1 MFCSSNSSSPHPESS
16 PKHKRKRQKQEE
28 ESQYWTSST
37 ASTESTSVS
46 NEKKIGIVE
55 PRIVIK
61 PQNVVVQTSQPE
73 AKRGVTTQNNIG
85 LKATCSDF
93 KINTT
98 RETTDFPIGNVQL

>member
-28 ESQYWTSST
+28 ESQYWTSNSTETT
-37 ASTESTSVS
+37 ASVL

-61 PQNVVVQTSQPE
+61 PQNVVVHPE

-98 RETTDFPIGNVQL
+98 RETTDFPIGNFQL

>member
-1 MFCSSNSSSPHPESS
+1 MFCSNSSSHPESS

-28 ESQYWTSST
+28 EESQYWTSNSTETT
-37 ASTESTSVS
+37 ASVL

>member
-1 MFCSSNSSSPHPESS
+1 MFCSNSSSPHPESS
-16 PKHKRKRQKQEE
+16 PKHKRKRQKQEAEE
-28 ESQYWTSST
+28 ESQYWTSNSTETT
-37 ASTESTSVS
+37 ASVL

>member
-28 ESQYWTSST
+28 EEESQYWTSNST
-37 ASTESTSVS
+37 STEVL